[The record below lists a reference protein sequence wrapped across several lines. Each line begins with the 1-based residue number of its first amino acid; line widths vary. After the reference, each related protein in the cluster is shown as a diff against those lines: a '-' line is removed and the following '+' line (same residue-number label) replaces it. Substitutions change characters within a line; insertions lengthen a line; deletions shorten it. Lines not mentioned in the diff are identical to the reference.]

1 MSLLIARST
10 RNLHRESTQRALSV
24 IINLAVGRHEAKGRR
39 VGLTLG
45 GADKCLRNGCFVIAI
60 DGSCRPFCT
69 VLTITDARAAIAD
82 AAKLTTGTAVEPP
95 PHTSLHAILHTYHC
109 LADIMQLVGIAV
121 VAIVAHFLKEVCIG
135 VERTS
140 QLMGASPVDIGLYGI
155 IPRQSLVAVQRI
167 ASGDEQAGIA
177 FLQLARDFLHVGFAA
192 LLPVVII
199 GLVERRNTDDAML
212 WVVLFNVVD
221 MSTDHRHPVGNI
233 RIARGAVPAFIDACL
248 LVGVQDEVDS
258 VADEISGLYAA
269 AKHIGLTI
277 GQRCVADKFFTI
289 TEATAHNCQVLLAD
303 MVDTHIHIST
313 TVPGCVHTPANRE
326 FHALVADAVRYNN
339 LAIADGREKL
349 ARR

>member
-1 MSLLIARST
+1 MSI
-10 RNLHRESTQRALSV
+10 
-24 IINLAVGRHEAKGRR
+24 IINLTVGRHEAKGRR

-60 DGSCRPFCT
+60 DGSCRPFRT
-69 VLTITDARAAIAD
+69 VLTITDARASIAD
-82 AAKLTTGTAVEPP
+82 AAELTTGTAVEPP

-109 LADIMQLVGIAV
+109 LADVMQLVGIAV
-121 VAIVAHFLKEVCIG
+121 VAIIAHFLEEVSIG
-135 VERTS
+135 VERTC

-155 IPRQSLVAVQRI
+155 IPRQSLIAIERV

-177 FLQLARDFLHVGFAA
+177 FLQLARDFLHVGFAT
-192 LLPVVII
+192 LLPRFII

-212 WVVLFNVVD
+212 WVVLFDVVD
-221 MSTDHRHPVGNI
+221 MSADHRHPVGNI
-233 RIARGAVPAFIDACL
+233 RIARSAVPAFIDACL
-248 LVGVQDEVDS
+248 LVGVQDDVDR
-258 VADEISGLYAA
+258 VADKIGGLYAT

-277 GQRCVADKFFTI
+277 GQRCVADKFITI
-289 TEATAHNCQVLLAD
+289 AEATAHKCQVLLAD

-313 TVPGCVHTPANRE
+313 TVPRCVHTPANRE
-326 FHALVADAVRYNN
+326 FHALVANAVRYNN